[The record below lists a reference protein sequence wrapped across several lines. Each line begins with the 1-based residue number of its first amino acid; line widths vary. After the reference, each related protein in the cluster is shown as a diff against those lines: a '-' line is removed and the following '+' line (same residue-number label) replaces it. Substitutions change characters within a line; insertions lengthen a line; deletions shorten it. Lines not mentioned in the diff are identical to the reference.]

1 MKARLPSLAAAWLT
15 LIAPVPAQL
24 LVGYGLFPYDPLC
37 AESCLRSLTGYT
49 LECTM
54 PAMDHGDMMMMSS
67 STTPDCFASDTAFL
81 TTVAWCF
88 NTKCAEFNI
97 PVSKL
102 QFYWEKFV
110 TGSSKVPAKWTYPI
124 ALSKVTSP
132 PTHVLNS
139 SDTDL
144 TVTSIVSPDMYLKQ
158 WNVLGMVARE
168 NVVESK
174 YRYKNR
180 LHGREKTGR

>member
-1 MKARLPSLAAAWLT
+1 MKAQLPSLAAAWLT
-15 LIAPVPAQL
+15 LIMPVPAQL

-54 PAMDHGDMMMMSS
+54 PAMDHGHMMMMAS
-67 STTPDCFASDTAFL
+67 STNPDCFARDTAFL
-81 TTVAWCF
+81 TTVAWCLS
-88 NTKCAEFNI
+88 TKCAEYI
-97 PVSKL
+97 VPVSKL
-102 QFYWEKFV
+102 QAYWEKFV
-110 TGSSKVPAKWTYPI
+110 TGSSTVPAKWTCPN

-144 TVTSIVSPDMYLKQ
+144 TVTSIVSPDLYLKQ

-174 YRYKNR
+174 YRY
-180 LHGREKTGR
+180 